1 MKKTILIALL
11 TGGLATGA
19 ASIAANK
26 NEIIQL
32 SSLEKTGVVP
42 VIGSDMEKDIQE
54 LGESESKTVG
64 KINCGPFCN
73 EDEAFCSK
81 SCKVILNPPDG
92 STN

>member
-32 SSLEKTGVVP
+32 SSLENTGVVP

-73 EDEAFCSK
+73 DP
-81 SCKVILNPPDG
+81 SCLKNCIVPINLPDG